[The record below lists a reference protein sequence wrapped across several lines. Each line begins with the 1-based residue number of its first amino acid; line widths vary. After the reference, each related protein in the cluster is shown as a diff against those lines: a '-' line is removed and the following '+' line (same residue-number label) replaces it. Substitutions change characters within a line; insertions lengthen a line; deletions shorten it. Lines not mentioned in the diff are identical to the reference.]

1 LFTAAVLL
9 GITWITFSRLLSEGI
24 ADHVYLFGRETLRAV
39 QAWENHGF
47 FAMAGFF
54 PLGGAY
60 FGANTFPSQIYQ
72 SYPPTLPVALLA
84 WLPSIRRSW
93 ISTF

>member
-39 QAWENHGF
+39 QALGKSWLFCHGRVLSPGWCLF
-47 FAMAGFF
+47 
-54 PLGGAY
+54 
-60 FGANTFPSQIYQ
+60 
-72 SYPPTLPVALLA
+72 
-84 WLPSIRRSW
+84 RC
-93 ISTF
+93 